1 MSFALNVLK
10 QSRIHISKLRCDV
23 EAGIQA
29 PLRLK
34 MGIISLLI
42 SSSLLAVCGLGQ
54 TTDIEDLASKNADFA
69 TRLYSTVS
77 STSDDNVVVST
88 FGATLALATLAVGAG
103 GTSRSELLQ
112 GIGVASVEKDREI
125 LLQQLRE
132 TTAQI
137 QATGLFTSQQVEADG
152 GFSSRVK
159 QFYDADVKNVNYANG
174 VMAKGSI
181 NDYVRGRT
189 GGKISDVVESVD
201 PQTMAMLISAAYFT
215 GQWQQP
221 FNASNTQEER
231 FYINKYAIV
240 LVPMM
245 FRSDKYYLAYDPTLK
260 VGILKLPCEDGTAM
274 LALLPD
280 EDVDYTHIEEGI
292 TGHVF
297 RGWVAKLK
305 KTKLEVQ
312 LPRFSLKQS
321 NSLKMSL
328 ASLGIKEMFESSAD
342 LSGITSTAGLKL
354 SEVVQK
360 VAIDVEETGGSAGF
374 ASNNFFTTL
383 PPRLTFNRPFIFIIY
398 HETTKCIL
406 YIGRVVDP
414 TKN

>member
-1 MSFALNVLK
+1 
-10 QSRIHISKLRCDV
+10 
-23 EAGIQA
+23 
-29 PLRLK
+29 

-42 SSSLLAVCGLGQ
+42 SSSLLAVCVLGQ
-54 TTDIEDLASKNADFA
+54 TTDIEEIAAKNADFA

-77 STSDDNVVVST
+77 SSSDDNVVVST

-103 GTSRSELLQ
+103 GTSSTELLQ
-112 GIGVASVEKDREI
+112 GIGVASVEKDRET
-125 LLQQLRE
+125 LLQQLRQ

-137 QATGLFTSQQVEADG
+137 QATGLFTSQQVEADAS
-152 GFSSRVK
+152 FSTSVK
-159 QFYDADVKNVNYANG
+159 QFYDANVQNLNYGNG

-189 GGKISDVVESVD
+189 GGKISDMVESVD
-201 PQTMAMLISAAYFT
+201 SQTMAMLISAAYFT

-231 FYINKYAIV
+231 FYVNKYTIV
-240 LVPMM
+240 QVPMM
-245 FRSDKYYLAYDPTLK
+245 FRSDKYYLAYDPTLE
-260 VGILKLPCEDGTAM
+260 VGILKLPCEDGMAM
-274 LALLPD
+274 LVLLPN
-280 EDVDYTHIEEGI
+280 EDVDYTHIEESI

-312 LPRFSLKQS
+312 LPRFSLQQS

-328 ASLGIKEMFESSAD
+328 ASLGIKEVFESSAD
-342 LSGITSTAGLKL
+342 LSGISRAEGLKL
-354 SEVVQK
+354 SEVLQK
-360 VAIDVEETGGSAGF
+360 VAFDVDETGGSSGY

-383 PPRLTFNRPFIFIIY
+383 PPRLTFNRPFIFIVY
-398 HETTKCIL
+398 HEATKCIL